1 MAEAAPDRADESVG
15 LAHGT
20 RARIT
25 ALHQSRTYAGLLD
38 GGPSAR
44 LDERLLARLEE
55 RCSSSPGAILLA
67 PEPAV
72 GSSTSREGH
81 RPLPAFTCQAT
92 LVGPDGELDVL
103 WLQDALALPID
114 AAVLDRLST
123 IDFSDVCRPPW
134 WMDA

>member
-1 MAEAAPDRADESVG
+1 MAELAPDHADEPVA

-20 RARIT
+20 VARIT
-25 ALHQSRTYAGLLD
+25 ALHQTRTYAGLLD

-55 RCSSSPGAILLA
+55 RCSSSPGTILLA
-67 PEPAV
+67 PEPAI
-72 GSSTSREGH
+72 GSSTTREAH
-81 RPLPAFTCQAT
+81 RPLPAFRCQAT

-103 WLQDALALPID
+103 WFQDALALPID
-114 AAVLDRLST
+114 PTVLERLSA
-123 IDFSDVCRPPW
+123 IAFSDVCRPPW